1 MIALTNKHQDP
12 SGFYNNIEEAAAHI
26 IEVVSGLLQVN
37 TIFVATNDGR
47 TNTILKAFNRRE
59 QLVKEGD
66 ELPFDISYCSL
77 VGRRAGEPLVISDT
91 ASSPLTADM
100 EVTRA
105 LGSRSFIGLPIILK
119 NGHFYGTICILD
131 HPSYPVSE
139 TDLKTLSAMAV
150 FLAHVVELEH
160 AVTELKEAQQI
171 LRESHAASEQSSKIK
186 SQLLAMIGQEIKT
199 PMTGIM
205 GMTDLMQDTELSEEQ
220 KSYMNIIET
229 SNASL
234 LNLVTDILD
243 YSKMESGGVMA
254 EAEPFE
260 LLPVLEEVVNLY
272 ENRNTGAR
280 KVLLDAE
287 PGLPSVVVGD
297 PVKIRDTLVKL
308 LDHASKNARS
318 GELTLAAVNLPDTD
332 HPDAHHIR
340 FAVKAPLI
348 TPDKLEF
355 LLETVDGKGGGSS
368 GPVYETSLDLAISKK
383 LVELM
388 EGRIWTESDRQKET
402 DLIFTLMLNKYAE
415 TAEAAE
421 LNDFK

>member
-1 MIALTNKHQDP
+1 MTGEHQDQL
-12 SGFYNNIEEAAAHI
+12 GFYNNIEEAAAHI

-47 TNTILKAFNRRE
+47 TNTILKAFNRQE

-66 ELPFDISYCSL
+66 ELPYDISYCSL
-77 VGRRAGEPLVISDT
+77 VGRNTGEPLVIADT
-91 ASSPLTADM
+91 AVSPLTADL

-160 AVTELKEAQQI
+160 TVTELREAQQI

-186 SQLLAMIGQEIKT
+186 SKLLAMIGQEIKT

-205 GMTDLMQDTELSEEQ
+205 GMTDLMQDTELTEEQ
-220 KSYMNIIET
+220 KSYMSIIET
-229 SNASL
+229 SNNSL

-243 YSKMESGGVMA
+243 YSKMESGGVSV

-260 LLPVLEEVVNLY
+260 LLPALEEVVNLY
-272 ENRNTGAR
+272 GIRHAGGRAVR
-280 KVLLDAE
+280 LDAA
-287 PGLPSVVVGD
+287 PGLPAVVVGD
-297 PVKIRDTLVKL
+297 PVKIRDVLIKL
-308 LDHASKNARS
+308 LEHASKNARA
-318 GELTLAAVNLPDTD
+318 GDLTLTAVQLADKD

-355 LLETVDGKGGGSS
+355 LMEGSGVKADAS
-368 GPVYETSLDLAISKK
+368 SVPVYETSLDLAISKK
-383 LVELM
+383 LVDLM
-388 EGRIWTESDRQKET
+388 EGQIWTESDRQRET
-402 DLIFTLMLNKYAE
+402 DLLFDLTLSKY
-415 TAEAAE
+415 AEAAE
-421 LNDFK
+421 EAAVENINKR

>member
-1 MIALTNKHQDP
+1 MTDKYPNP

-26 IEVVSGLLQVN
+26 IDVVSGLLQVN
-37 TIFVATNDGR
+37 TIFIATNDGQ

-59 QLVKEGD
+59 QLVNEGD

-91 ASSPLTADM
+91 ASSPLTAEL

-119 NGHFYGTICILD
+119 NGQFYGTICILD

-160 AVTELKEAQQI
+160 AVAELREAQQV

-186 SQLLAMIGQEIKT
+186 SKLLAMIGQEIKT

-229 SNASL
+229 SNNSL

-243 YSKMESGGVMA
+243 YSKMESGGVA
-254 EAEPFE
+254 VEAEPFE
-260 LLPVLEEVVNLY
+260 LLPALEEVVNLY
-272 ENRNTGAR
+272 EIRNTGRR
-280 KVLLDAE
+280 KVRLDAA

-297 PVKIRDTLVKL
+297 PVKIRDVLVKL

-318 GELTLAAVNLPDTD
+318 GELTLTAVNLPDTE

-355 LLETVDGKGGGSS
+355 LLETAGGKAGGSS
-368 GPVYETSLDLAISKK
+368 VPIYETSLDLAISKK
-383 LVELM
+383 LVDLM
-388 EGRIWTESDRQKET
+388 EGQIWTESDRQKET
-402 DLIFTLMLNKYAE
+402 DLIFSLTLSRYAE
-415 TAEAAE
+415 AAEAAE
-421 LNDFK
+421 LKEFK

>member
-1 MIALTNKHQDP
+1 MTDKYPNP

-26 IEVVSGLLQVN
+26 IDVVSGLLQVN
-37 TIFVATNDGR
+37 TIFIATNDGQ

-59 QLVKEGD
+59 QLVNEGD

-77 VGRRAGEPLVISDT
+77 VGRRGGEPLVISDT
-91 ASSPLTADM
+91 ASSPLTAEL

-119 NGHFYGTICILD
+119 NGQFYGTICILD

-160 AVTELKEAQQI
+160 AVSELREAQQV

-186 SQLLAMIGQEIKT
+186 SKLLAMIGQEIKT

-229 SNASL
+229 SNNSL

-243 YSKMESGGVMA
+243 YSKMESGGVA
-254 EAEPFE
+254 VEAEPFE
-260 LLPVLEEVVNLY
+260 LLPALEEVVNLY
-272 ENRNTGAR
+272 EIRNARGR
-280 KVLLDAE
+280 KVRLDAA

-297 PVKIRDTLVKL
+297 PVKIRDVLVKL

-318 GELTLAAVNLPDTD
+318 GELTLTAVNLPDTE

-355 LLETVDGKGGGSS
+355 LLETAGGKAGGSS
-368 GPVYETSLDLAISKK
+368 VPIYETSLDLAISKK
-383 LVELM
+383 LVDLM
-388 EGRIWTESDRQKET
+388 EGQIWTESDRQKET
-402 DLIFTLMLNKYAE
+402 DLIFSLTLSRYAE
-415 TAEAAE
+415 AAEAAE
-421 LNDFK
+421 LKEFK

>member
-1 MIALTNKHQDP
+1 MIALTNKYQDP

-66 ELPFDISYCSL
+66 DLPFDISYCSL
-77 VGRRAGEPLVISDT
+77 VGRRADEPLVISDT
-91 ASSPLTADM
+91 ASSPLTMDM

-139 TDLKTLSAMAV
+139 TDLRTLSAMAV

-160 AVTELKEAQQI
+160 AVAELKEAQQI

-186 SQLLAMIGQEIKT
+186 SKLLAMIGQEIKT

-229 SNASL
+229 SNDSL

-243 YSKMESGGVMA
+243 YSKMESGGVMV

-260 LLPVLEEVVNLY
+260 LLPTLEEVVNLY
-272 ENRNTGAR
+272 EVRNTGGR
-280 KVLLDAE
+280 TIRLDAAS
-287 PGLPSVVVGD
+287 GLPSVVVGD
-297 PVKIRDTLVKL
+297 PVKIRDVLVKL

-332 HPDAHHIR
+332 HPDVYHIR

-355 LLETVDGKGGGSS
+355 LLETAGGKAGGSS
-368 GPVYETSLDLAISKK
+368 VPIYETSLDLAISKK
-383 LVELM
+383 LVDLM
-388 EGRIWTESDRQKET
+388 EGQIWTESDRQKET
-402 DLIFTLMLNKYAE
+402 DLIFSLTLSRY
-415 TAEAAE
+415 AEAAE
-421 LNDFK
+421 AVELNEFK